1 MALEGVNVGQE
12 LLNVPMGEMI
22 RSMALAIADAQWELD
37 KASMTVAEMMS
48 GQRLLRDIDT
58 GKLIDFE
65 GKPLQVDI
73 RSDGVP
79 VQKVDRAALKYDP
92 KAIDEA
98 IGKAPIVTPCV
109 IDSRVYFGYT
119 YAPERDAKGEIV
131 RVPDPNNPNNKIP
144 QMIRVPNKVS
154 MMELGFTPTFYQF
167 VDTIIEVKIAIKITR
182 DTVETRTSRQQEE
195 ETVKKDLTVEE
206 TRSNTRSWGWGG
218 WWWSGRYSSTDTTT
232 TQKKVGEQTTARA
245 TSVDASYSSK
255 FSFSV
260 EGSSLLRTKLV
271 PVPPPAILEDRIRQ
285 VMEREVDY
293 QEQVKLG
300 LMAPKPPALNP

>member
-58 GKLIDFE
+58 GKLVDFE
-65 GKPLQVDI
+65 GRPLQVDI
-73 RSDGVP
+73 RNDGVP
-79 VQKVDRAALKYDP
+79 VQKVERANKKPDDVV
-92 KAIDEA
+92 KEINES
-98 IGKAPIVTPCV
+98 KQVVTPCV
-109 IDSRVYFGYT
+109 VDSRVYFGYT
-119 YAPERDAKGEIV
+119 YEPERDAKREII
-131 RVPDPNNPNNKIP
+131 RVKNKEGNEIP

-182 DTVETRTSRQQEE
+182 DTVDTRTSRQQEE
-195 ETVKKDLTVEE
+195 ETVKKDLTVAE
-206 TRSNTRSWGWGG
+206 TKTSTRTSGWGG
-218 WWWSGRYSSTDTTT
+218 WWWGRGYSSTTSTETTHR
-232 TQKKVGEQTTARA
+232 KIGEQTTARA
-245 TSVDASYSSK
+245 SSVDAAYSSK

-300 LMAPKPPALNP
+300 LMVPKPAPSS

>member
-48 GQRLLRDIDT
+48 GQRLVRDIET
-58 GKLIDFE
+58 GKLLDFE
-65 GKPLQVDI
+65 GRPLQVDM
-73 RSDGVP
+73 RADGVA
-79 VQKVDRAALKYDP
+79 VRKVDRSAVKDDKALE
-92 KAIDEA
+92 EA
-98 IGKAPIVTPCV
+98 INKSPVVTPCV
-109 IDSRVYFGYT
+109 VDSRVFFGYT
-119 YAPERDAKGEIV
+119 YEPERDAKGDIV
-131 RVPDPNNPNNKIP
+131 RVPDPHDPNNKVP

-182 DTVETRTSRQQEE
+182 DTMETRTSRQQEE
-195 ETVKKDLTVEE
+195 ETVKKDLTVAE
-206 TRSNTRSWGWGG
+206 TRSSTRSWGWGG
-218 WWWSGRYSSTDTTT
+218 WWWGGRYSSSDTQTT
-232 TQKKVGEQTTARA
+232 HKKVGEQTTARA
-245 TSVDASYSSK
+245 TSVDAAYSSK
-255 FSFSV
+255 FGFSV

-285 VMEREVDY
+285 VMAREVDY

-300 LMAPKPPALNP
+300 LMAPKPPAKNP